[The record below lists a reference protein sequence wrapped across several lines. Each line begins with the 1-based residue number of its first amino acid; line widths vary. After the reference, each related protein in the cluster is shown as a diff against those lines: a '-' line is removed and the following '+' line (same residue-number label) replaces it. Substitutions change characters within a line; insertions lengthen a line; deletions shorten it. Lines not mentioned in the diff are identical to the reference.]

1 MSLRDVRDPVFHRFS
16 LLFVSTARGPTR
28 PPRRQKSSHAVRRLT
43 GNRLPRRPPLP
54 GPHGPTTS
62 KEVEGIRMTHI
73 IHITTAPSTEPAAIG
88 AEAREK
94 ADRELSAARAELAS
108 LGAAVSP
115 SRLER
120 ALERLEAAQ
129 RASRRPIPRAA

>member
-1 MSLRDVRDPVFHRFS
+1 
-16 LLFVSTARGPTR
+16 
-28 PPRRQKSSHAVRRLT
+28 
-43 GNRLPRRPPLP
+43 
-54 GPHGPTTS
+54 
-62 KEVEGIRMTHI
+62 MTHI
-73 IHITTAPSTEPAAIG
+73 IHTMNTLVTEPATTG
-88 AEAREK
+88 TSAEEA
-94 ADRELSAARAELAS
+94 ANRELFAARAELAS

>member
-1 MSLRDVRDPVFHRFS
+1 M
-16 LLFVSTARGPTR
+16 TR
-28 PPRRQKSSHAVRRLT
+28 T
-43 GNRLPRRPPLP
+43 
-54 GPHGPTTS
+54 
-62 KEVEGIRMTHI
+62 
-73 IHITTAPSTEPAAIG
+73 IHITTAPTTKPTVIG

>member
-1 MSLRDVRDPVFHRFS
+1 MKSLRNKEGWEGKILSEMIRVTKS
-16 LLFVSTARGPTR
+16 LL
-28 PPRRQKSSHAVRRLT
+28 
-43 GNRLPRRPPLP
+43 PLQCV
-54 GPHGPTTS
+54 TN
-62 KEVEGIRMTHI
+62 MTHI